1 MLIWIERA
9 MKMTY
14 EMNGVSQ
21 ISGME
26 PVFDECP
33 GPAGDAG
40 SAGGAGGNPQ
50 RESYAA
56 NFEWQRTI
64 EKADASAAVALSSAV
79 GLSLD

>member
-1 MLIWIERA
+1 MLIGIERA

-26 PVFDECP
+26 RVFDECP
-33 GPAGDAG
+33 GPAGD
-40 SAGGAGGNPQ
+40 AGGAGGNPQ

>member
-14 EMNGVSQ
+14 EMNRVSQ

-26 PVFDECP
+26 WVFNGCP

-40 SAGGAGGNPQ
+40 DAGGNPQ
-50 RESYAA
+50 RESYA
-56 NFEWQRTI
+56 
-64 EKADASAAVALSSAV
+64 SAAVVLSSAV